1 MTFTPRPSQ
10 SEILQYTHGT
20 LGISAV
26 PGSGKTHTLSAL
38 AAQIISSGQLEPEQE
53 VLIVTLV
60 NSAVDNFSA
69 RIGDFIQARGLIPQL
84 GYRVRT
90 LHGLAHD
97 IVREDPPLVSLD
109 KKFSIVDET
118 SSSAM
123 IAEAARAWVQT
134 HPDFLDLYLSPQLED
149 YQTRRVRDKDW
160 PELVKTIA
168 ASFIRSAKDRRLTPD
183 KLRHALDQQLAPL
196 PLAEMGWAIYSD
208 YQRALTYRGSVD
220 FDDLIRLAYQM
231 LDTSDELLEQLR
243 YRWPYILED
252 EAQDSSQLQEDILRL
267 LSGQGGNWVRVGDP
281 NQAIFETFTTA
292 DPKLLKQ
299 FRETADQSL
308 DLPNSGRSQPAIIKL
323 ANDLIDWTMTGHPLP
338 EARDSLSPPYIQ
350 PTPEGDPQPN
360 PPEDPSGIHLISE
373 KYTPEQEIT
382 VVVKSIEAWLPE
394 HKDAT
399 VAVLTS
405 TNGHAENVVKEL
417 KNRKIEV
424 RELLRS
430 TSPTRAAAGA
440 LSYVLSY
447 LAAPDSAAKLAQAY
461 RVWRRD
467 WREDEEHESLV
478 EHVAGLI
485 RKFKKVEEYL
495 APLTPSPLTNLGE
508 ELGVN
513 ADEVIKE
520 LEGFREVILR
530 WHGATVLPIDQLV
543 LTLSQDIF
551 TTATDL
557 ALAHKLALV
566 LRQVA
571 DDNPQWRLPE
581 LTPSLHE
588 IARNE
593 RRFIGFSADDAGFNP
608 DDYKGVVVVSTVH
621 KAKGLEWDRVY
632 LMSVNNYDYPSNQS
646 NDHFISERWFI
657 RDKLNLEAETLA
669 QLTAATSTS
678 EYDYYEEGS
687 ATQTARLDYVRER
700 LRLLYVGITRARKEL
715 FITWNTGRKISSRDV
730 AASPSLPFEALHDRW
745 KSNE

>member
-1 MTFTPRPSQ
+1 
-10 SEILQYTHGT
+10 
-20 LGISAV
+20 
-26 PGSGKTHTLSAL
+26 
-38 AAQIISSGQLEPEQE
+38 
-53 VLIVTLV
+53 
-60 NSAVDNFSA
+60 
-69 RIGDFIQARGLIPQL
+69 
-84 GYRVRT
+84 
-90 LHGLAHD
+90 
-97 IVREDPPLVSLD
+97 
-109 KKFSIVDET
+109 
-118 SSSAM
+118 
-123 IAEAARAWVQT
+123 
-134 HPDFLDLYLSPQLED
+134 
-149 YQTRRVRDKDW
+149 
-160 PELVKTIA
+160 
-168 ASFIRSAKDRRLTPD
+168 
-183 KLRHALDQQLAPL
+183 
-196 PLAEMGWAIYSD
+196 
-208 YQRALTYRGSVD
+208 
-220 FDDLIRLAYQM
+220 
-231 LDTSDELLEQLR
+231 
-243 YRWPYILED
+243 
-252 EAQDSSQLQEDILRL
+252 
-267 LSGQGGNWVRVGDP
+267 
-281 NQAIFETFTTA
+281 
-292 DPKLLKQ
+292 
-299 FRETADQSL
+299 
-308 DLPNSGRSQPAIIKL
+308 
-323 ANDLIDWTMTGHPLP
+323 
-338 EARDSLSPPYIQ
+338 
-350 PTPEGDPQPN
+350 
-360 PPEDPSGIHLISE
+360 
-373 KYTPEQEIT
+373 
-382 VVVKSIEAWLPE
+382 
-394 HKDAT
+394 
-399 VAVLTS
+399 
-405 TNGHAENVVKEL
+405 
-417 KNRKIEV
+417 
-424 RELLRS
+424 
-430 TSPTRAAAGA
+430 
-440 LSYVLSY
+440 
-447 LAAPDSAAKLAQAY
+447 
-461 RVWRRD
+461 
-467 WREDEEHESLV
+467 
-478 EHVAGLI
+478 
-485 RKFKKVEEYL
+485 
-495 APLTPSPLTNLGE
+495 
-508 ELGVN
+508 
-513 ADEVIKE
+513 